1 MLPAACR
8 LPQSPPCALLP
19 GSYSG
24 YQLARLLPG
33 AEAPHFAPGT
43 PEFPLP
49 GAGTPHF
56 ALGRQ
61 KKCCRAAA
69 GAGRTE
75 IIFRAGLPEN
85 QFPLRALH
93 NAPARRPPG
102 ADASCFALGTPKIP
116 LPGAEAPLFA
126 PGASKAALPG
136 AEIPHFALGELQE
149 TVGLASGCRRIPVSD
164 HRGRNQAMIK
174 FYQNGPQNAR
184 FLCVGTGPS
193 FY

>member
-69 GAGRTE
+69 SAGRPE

-85 QFPLRALH
+85 QFPLRPPQRPRTP
-93 NAPARRPPG
+93 PARGGRILFCPRHAKNPAARG
-102 ADASCFALGTPKIP
+102 RGTPFCPWRIKSRVARGRDTAFCP
-116 LPGAEAPLFA
+116 
-126 PGASKAALPG
+126 
-136 AEIPHFALGELQE
+136 
-149 TVGLASGCRRIPVSD
+149 RRIA
-164 HRGRNQAMIK
+164 RNCGISK
-174 FYQNGPQNAR
+174 RLPPDSR
-184 FLCVGTGPS
+184 
-193 FY
+193 